1 MKRLIAVWLILW
13 MVLPALAEDAPGPQ
27 SETRL
32 PVREVVLYKNGVGYL
47 KQSGRVRGSQ
57 DVTLDFTTAQL
68 NDVLQSLT
76 VLDLGKGRITGV
88 SYNSTAP
95 LEERLRSLH
104 LPLGEK
110 PTTAAF
116 LDAIRG
122 ARLEVRNDGVAIAG
136 RLLSVE
142 EHQRKL
148 KDDSTVSITEIS
160 LITDTGE
167 MRTFE
172 LTPSTSVRV
181 LDTDLQKDVSRY
193 LQLLGTTRQQDS
205 RRMTISTSGSG
216 DRDVFVSYIS
226 EVPVWKSTYR
236 IVLPEKASE
245 KPILQG
251 WAVVD
256 NTVGEDWENVQLSLV
271 AGAPQSFVQQLSQ
284 PYYTRRPV
292 VPLPSSVMLAPQ
304 THEATMGGDRDR
316 VETFAQ
322 TETAPSATP
331 TETLGKMRADR
342 SVIGGPMAANGI
354 VGGVPGGVAP
364 GTYVFRAQANQPI

>member
-13 MVLPALAEDAPGPQ
+13 IVLPALAEDAPGPQ

-32 PVREVVLYKNGVGYL
+32 PVRRVVLYKNGVGYFEH
-47 KQSGRVRGSQ
+47 SGRVRGSE
-57 DVTLDFTTAQL
+57 DVTVDFTTAQL

-122 ARLEVRNDGVAIAG
+122 ARIEVRSDGAAVAG

-148 KDDSTVSITEIS
+148 KDDSTVTITEIS

-181 LDTDLQKDVSRY
+181 LDTDLQKDLSRY

-205 RRMTISTSGSG
+205 RRMTISTTGSG
-216 DRDVFVSYIS
+216 DRDVFVSYVS

-256 NTVGEDWENVQLSLV
+256 NTVGEDWDNVQLSLV

-292 VPLPSSVMLAPQ
+292 VPLPSSMMLAPQ
-304 THEATMGGDRDR
+304 THEATMDRLETFAKLGQPPVTAPAPGMVGKLQGDRDAIS
-316 VETFAQ
+316 ESMNAQ
-322 TETAPSATP
+322 PQF
-331 TETLGKMRADR
+331 R
-342 SVIGGPMAANGI
+342 
-354 VGGVPGGVAP
+354 VGGGVGSGSGA
-364 GTYVFRAQANQPI
+364 